1 MISIPVI
8 NRKGF
13 AVTIEDGTCT
23 VMTPR
28 PARRVIGRIPLKD
41 GLYQVAPAAHANTA
55 HAAAAATGKML
66 ISELHRAM
74 NHVNHDALRK
84 MVVNDHVVGIELDM
98 DSTPEPCDV
107 CTHAKAI
114 HKPFPKESMSD
125 RVHAYGD
132 KIVTYLWGPAE
143 VTSLG
148 GANYALN
155 FLD

>member
-8 NRKGF
+8 DKKGF
-13 AVTIEDGTCT
+13 SASIEDGICT
-23 VMTPR
+23 VRTPR
-28 PARRVIGRIPLKD
+28 PQRRVIGRIPLRE
-41 GLYQVAPAAHANTA
+41 GLYRIGTGALANVV
-55 HAAAAATGKML
+55 HAAAATPRKMT
-66 ISELHRAM
+66 ISELHRAA
-74 NHVNHDALRK
+74 NHISHDTLRK
-84 MVVNDHVVGIELDM
+84 MVASGAITGINLDM